1 MSKDLER
8 FSATLAYI
16 ENHLFE
22 DIILKDLAKKALL
35 SEYTFHRFFTYL
47 TGFSFSTYLRNRR
60 LSEAVD
66 LLRQEIPIDEVSELC
81 GYANRSAFNRA
92 FSKFHGL
99 APSRAKLIDAAI
111 NFFPP
116 IRLDIQINGGKTLN
130 YHIEHLP
137 SFTVVG
143 KMKELLLEDELF
155 KNTGKQWEQFFRDRH
170 LRTFAESDATRKN
183 FFWLKAR
190 ALFCHR
196 QSRSSKVGILK
207 LFYWFCFKSGYFNRI
222 SNAGNS

>member
-22 DIILKDLAKKALL
+22 DIILKDLAKKVLL

-66 LLRQEIPIDEVSELC
+66 LLRQEIPIDEVSDLC

-92 FSKFHGL
+92 FSNFMVSHQ
-99 APSRAKLIDAAI
+99 ARQNRFMQRSISFRRFVWISRLTAVK
-111 NFFPP
+111 
-116 IRLDIQINGGKTLN
+116 
-130 YHIEHLP
+130 H
-137 SFTVVG
+137 
-143 KMKELLLEDELF
+143 
-155 KNTGKQWEQFFRDRH
+155 
-170 LRTFAESDATRKN
+170 
-183 FFWLKAR
+183 
-190 ALFCHR
+190 
-196 QSRSSKVGILK
+196 
-207 LFYWFCFKSGYFNRI
+207 
-222 SNAGNS
+222 